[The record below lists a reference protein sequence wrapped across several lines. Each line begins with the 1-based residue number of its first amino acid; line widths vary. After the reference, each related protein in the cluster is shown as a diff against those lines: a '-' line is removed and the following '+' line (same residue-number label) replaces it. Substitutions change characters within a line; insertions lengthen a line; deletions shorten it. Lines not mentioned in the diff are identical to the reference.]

1 MVDIGFLE
9 EDYTSEWTSPMLA
22 IAKKSGNMR
31 VVYDFRKLNSL
42 FQRHPLPIPKIGDMI
57 ITSTSPISNNKDWGQ

>member
-9 EDYTSEWTSPMLA
+9 EDYTSEWASPMFA
-22 IAKKSGNMR
+22 IAKKNGNMR

-42 FQRHPLPIPKIGDMI
+42 FQRHQFPLQKIGDMI
-57 ITSTSPISNNKDWGQ
+57 ITSTSPISNNKD